1 MQTVKQPTYM
11 IGVFQIPKLCHSPF
25 KFWQSVNNL
34 SSSAIGSI
42 ASTYISGWQAV
53 SLIVNDSV
61 VEVMGLIMMASLTLF
76 LFTSTSATAAVET
89 PISFANRHY
98 MMATALIPLQIAAFF
113 QNDKIGCLTLLSKT
127 MPVSQMQ
134 EEQELVLSSPDRSFP
149 VSVIFHT
156 VVTMS
161 CWFMMYQMQ
170 HRTDAVRQ
178 VLDMR
183 KALEAAQR
191 QQSKDN
197 THGKKQKQTSKQK

>member
-1 MQTVKQPTYM
+1 LRRVTSPTFANKRTRS
-11 IGVFQIPKLCHSPF
+11 IFTHRFIV
-25 KFWQSVNNL
+25 WQSINNL

-42 ASTYISGWQAV
+42 TTTYISGWQAI
-53 SLIVNDSV
+53 SFIVNDSV

-76 LFTSTSATAAVET
+76 LFTSTSAATAVET

-113 QNDKIGCLTLLSKT
+113 QNDKIGCLKLLSNT
-127 MPVSQMQ
+127 TVTPLD
-134 EEQELVLSSPDRSFP
+134 EEDLVLSSPDRSFP
-149 VSVIFHT
+149 VSIIFHT

-183 KALEAAQR
+183 KALDAAQR
-191 QQSKDN
+191 QQPKGNN
-197 THGKKQKQTSKQK
+197 TKKLKHTNKQK